1 MNDCIHTKKSPILY
15 SSVTVI
21 FYLVSIQ
28 KLHPCLRVEKKFLL
42 HNFFLPGMEFKK
54 DNEVEGTF

>member
-28 KLHPCLRVEKKFLL
+28 KLHPCLRVKKISAA
-42 HNFFLPGMEFKK
+42 
-54 DNEVEGTF
+54 